1 MADNQN
7 YWIKVAKN
15 KIRDI
20 YYRMQ
25 YIGNQPLEAGGAE
38 CIKKMLSSSQPFM
51 ICRIGAEESRTAI
64 RWMKNIPYEER
75 NIHNIMYNAG
85 VFPNDKNSVDNF

>member
-1 MADNQN
+1 MDQGCKKQN
-7 YWIKVAKN
+7 SRHILSYAVYWKST
-15 KIRDI
+15 IRS
-20 YYRMQ
+20 
-25 YIGNQPLEAGGAE
+25 GGAE